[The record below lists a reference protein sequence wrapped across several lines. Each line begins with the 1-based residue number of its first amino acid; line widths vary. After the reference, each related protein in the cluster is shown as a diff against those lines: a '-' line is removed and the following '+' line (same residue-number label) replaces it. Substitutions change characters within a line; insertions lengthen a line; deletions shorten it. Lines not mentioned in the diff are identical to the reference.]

1 MWQDSQDTNE
11 DGVPVRLY
19 QPILYSGRAAD
30 TKDPTLSHVGGSPTY
45 FDSDAIETPVCQS
58 CGDTMY
64 LLLQLYNP
72 ETERTLHVFG
82 CNRGSCVASLF
93 EPSQFSVG
101 GGGRFVCRHSKPSE
115 TRVEQEKNK
124 ETMPIESVAESAWTS
139 DEKDDAEND
148 WNVTDDNT
156 KDVEAMLAA
165 MEMEGTKPKVS
176 TKKASHIT
184 KSKSQNTALLPSF
197 SCFEIHGLQEPP
209 AVSKNVDMDDDDVG
223 MMGNDDKKIQQMLA
237 KYMEQEEDEYII
249 AAIQGAS
256 SNAGG
261 GPGEQDERLPPEDRA
276 LLTFTDRVK
285 RAPRQIVR
293 YAKGGLPLWSVYVC
307 QCCMNFECI
316 MSCSIVNQSHISV
329 QQSIATAR
337 TNKKEQ
343 QTK

>member
-1 MWQDSQDTNE
+1 MWQDDQDTNE

-30 TKDPTLSHVGGSPTY
+30 TNNPTVSHVGGTPAY
-45 FDSDAIETPVCQS
+45 FDAASNIEMPVCQS

-64 LLLQLYNP
+64 LLLQLYTP
-72 ETERTLHVFG
+72 ETERALHVFG
-82 CNRGSCVASLF
+82 CNRGACVASLF
-93 EPSQFSVG
+93 ETSQFSVG

-115 TRVEQEKNK
+115 TVSK
-124 ETMPIESVAESAWTS
+124 EETTRNEETAPSQTVVESAWTN

-156 KDVEAMLAA
+156 EDVEAMLAA
-165 MEMEGTKPKVS
+165 MEMEGTKAKVS
-176 TKKASHIT
+176 KTKTSHTNKPKSNNIT
-184 KSKSQNTALLPSF
+184 SSF

-209 AVSKNVDMDDDDVG
+209 EACKNDDMDDDDVG
-223 MMGNDDKKIQQMLA
+223 MMGNDDKKIQEMLA
-237 KYMEQEEDEYII
+237 KYMEEEEDEYII

-256 SNAGG
+256 SIGGG

-293 YAKGGLPLWSVYVC
+293 YAKGGLPLWSV
-307 QCCMNFECI
+307 
-316 MSCSIVNQSHISV
+316 
-329 QQSIATAR
+329 
-337 TNKKEQ
+337 
-343 QTK
+343 